1 MYIFFDTETNG
12 LPKNY
17 KAPATDVDNWPQVI
31 QIAWT
36 IYDEDEKIVR
46 EENYL
51 IDVPFDFEM
60 NDKATDIHGFTKD
73 NIIKYGICIE
83 SAMKRFAQACGQSSI
98 IIAHNMNFDS
108 NIILC
113 EMERLSLKDEMILFE
128 NIHKVCTMEGSKEF
142 VGIKN
147 SFGYKWPTL
156 QELHHKIFDKNF
168 ADAHNAM
175 VDIRATAKC
184 YFELKR
190 LNVLQ

>member
-17 KAPATDVDNWPQVI
+17 NAQSTDVNNWPQII
-31 QIAWT
+31 QIAWAM
-36 IYDEDEKIVR
+36 YDENEKIVR

-60 NDKATDIHGFTKD
+60 NEKAQEIHGFSKD
-73 NIIKYGICIE
+73 TITKYGICIE
-83 SAMKRFAQACGQSSI
+83 SAMKRFAQACSQSSI

-108 NIILC
+108 NIVLC
-113 EMERLSLKDEMILFE
+113 EMERLELKNEMITFE
-128 NIHKVCTMEGSKEF
+128 NVVKFCTMEESKEF

-147 SFGYKWPTL
+147 SFGYKWPKL
-156 QELHHKIFDKNF
+156 QELHEKLFNEGFDN
-168 ADAHNAM
+168 AHDAM

-190 LNVLQ
+190 LNIIL